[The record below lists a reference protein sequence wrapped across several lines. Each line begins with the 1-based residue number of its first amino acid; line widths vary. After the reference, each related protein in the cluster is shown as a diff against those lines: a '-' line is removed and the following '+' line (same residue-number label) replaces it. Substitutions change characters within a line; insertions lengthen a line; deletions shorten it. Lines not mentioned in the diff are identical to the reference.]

1 MNERI
6 NTIAVLGGDK
16 RQLFCAKALADYGY
30 NVVLAGF
37 DLLESYGSLELTSLD
52 NALKYADVFLLPLT
66 GVKGDFIPCY
76 FSDKEIKLTA
86 KVRRALNEKPVIMG
100 RSSSLKG
107 VKAYDLLAREDF
119 AVLNA
124 QPTAEGALCVAIK
137 SYEKTILGSKI
148 LVIGYGRI
156 GKALS
161 KMLKAINAE
170 VSVAARSSVKRA
182 YIKSDGNIPV
192 DTHSLDSISGYDI
205 VFNTADAP
213 VITEEILKNS
223 GCDTLI
229 IDLAS
234 YPGGVDFNAA
244 EKLGFTAFTASALPG
259 QFSPM
264 TAGEIIADTLVTILK
279 EEYSL

>member
-1 MNERI
+1 MNEKI
-6 NTIAVLGGDK
+6 KTIAVLGGDK
-16 RQLFCAKALADYGY
+16 RQLFCAKALVDHGFR
-30 NVVLAGF
+30 VVLAGF
-37 DLLESYGSLELTSLD
+37 DLLESYGELELTCLD
-52 NALKYADVFLLPLT
+52 TALDCADAFLLPLT
-66 GVKGDFIPCY
+66 GVKGDVIPCY
-76 FSDKEIKLTA
+76 FSDKEIKLTHRV
-86 KVRRALNEKPVIMG
+86 KRALNEKPVIMG
-100 RSSSLKG
+100 RAASLKG
-107 VKAYDLLAREDF
+107 VKAYDLSAREDF
-119 AVLNA
+119 SVLNA
-124 QPTAEGALCVAIK
+124 QLTAEGAVCVAIK
-137 SYEKTILGSKI
+137 GYEKAILGSKI

-161 KMLKAINAE
+161 KVLRALNAE
-170 VSVAARSSVKRA
+170 VSVASRSSVKRA
-182 YIKSDGNIPV
+182 YIKSDGNIPE
-192 DTHSLDSISGYDI
+192 DTRTLGSVSGYDI

-213 VITEEILKNS
+213 VITEEVLKNS
-223 GCDTLI
+223 ASDTLI